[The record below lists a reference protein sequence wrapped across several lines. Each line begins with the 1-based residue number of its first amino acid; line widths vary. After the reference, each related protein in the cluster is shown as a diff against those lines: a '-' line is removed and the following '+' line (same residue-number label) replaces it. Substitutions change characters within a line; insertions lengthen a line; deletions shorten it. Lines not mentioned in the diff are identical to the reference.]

1 MEAVSIEECLKRIP
15 NKFELS
21 VIAMNRARSIL
32 LGSKSSVDNTKY
44 AKKSVNQSLIEIENQ
59 ELDLDSFK
67 KEIGQNLLVNNLFLK
82 NTHSSIDTDT
92 SDSNNIIDL
101 SLEGDNAISDS
112 EDIDDDED
120 DFIDSDSEVE

>member
-1 MEAVSIEECLKRIP
+1 METVSIEECLKRIP

-32 LGSKSSVDNTKY
+32 LGSKSSFDNTKY
-44 AKKSVNQSLIEIENQ
+44 AKKSVNQSLIEIENH

-67 KEIGQNLLVNNLFLK
+67 KEIRQNLLVNNLFLK

-120 DFIDSDSEVE
+120 DFIDSDFEVE

>member
-1 MEAVSIEECLKRIP
+1 METVSIEECLKRIP

-21 VIAMNRARSIL
+21 VIVMNRARSIL
-32 LGSKSSVDNTKY
+32 LGSKSSFDNTKY

-67 KEIGQNLLVNNLFLK
+67 KELRQNLLVNNLFLK
-82 NTHSSIDTDT
+82 NTHSSIDTNT

-120 DFIDSDSEVE
+120 GFIDSDFGVE

>member
-1 MEAVSIEECLKRIP
+1 METVSIEECLKRIP

-21 VIAMNRARSIL
+21 VIVMNRARSIL
-32 LGSKSSVDNTKY
+32 LGSKSSFDNTKY

-67 KEIGQNLLVNNLFLK
+67 KEIRQNLLVNNLFLK
-82 NTHSSIDTDT
+82 NTHSSIDTNT

-120 DFIDSDSEVE
+120 GFIDSDFGVE

>member
-1 MEAVSIEECLKRIP
+1 METVSIEECLKRIP

-67 KEIGQNLLVNNLFLK
+67 KEIRQNLLVNNLFLK

-112 EDIDDDED
+112 EDIDDDEG

>member
-1 MEAVSIEECLKRIP
+1 METVSIEECLKRIP

-32 LGSKSSVDNTKY
+32 LGSKSSFDNTKY

-67 KEIGQNLLVNNLFLK
+67 KEIRQNLLVNNLFLK

-120 DFIDSDSEVE
+120 DFIDSDFEVE

>member
-1 MEAVSIEECLKRIP
+1 METVSIEECLKRIP